1 MDTGTAAPAATQAA
15 PAATPVPAAPQT
27 AGTTLTSV
35 PTGEW
40 ASGFKSEE
48 VKSYITQKGFKSPE
62 ALAESY
68 KNLEGKFSTSPDKM
82 LVLPE
87 KMEGDAARAVWERL
101 GAPKEAKGYEI
112 SKGDEKAD
120 PKFVEAI
127 QGIFHKNNL
136 TKDQAQGVAKEY
148 EAYANS
154 QLKEQQEANVNAI
167 IQGDA
172 ALKKQWGA
180 QYDSNIEIA
189 KQGVKIL
196 GLDAKTLDLMEAVQG
211 REALYKTLQ
220 KIGVGVGESNFV
232 DGQSANPQT
241 NEMTAEQA
249 GAELKSL
256 MNDKKFY
263 KQLEKG
269 NTEARA
275 RWDKLNQLASGD
287 AVIPIGPALRQF

>member
-1 MDTGTAAPAATQAA
+1 METATAAPAAPQATPAAAQA
-15 PAATPVPAAPQT
+15 PAPTQT
-27 AGTTLTSV
+27 AGSTLTSV

-68 KNLEGKFSTSPDKM
+68 RSLESKM
-82 LVLPE
+82 GAPADRLLSLPE
-87 KMEGDAARAVWERL
+87 KMEGEAARAVWERL

-112 SKGDEKAD
+112 AKGDEKAD

-154 QLKEQQEANVNAI
+154 QLQAQQEAHNNAI
-167 IQGDA
+167 MQGDVS
-172 ALKKQWGA
+172 LKKQWGA
-180 QYDSNIEIA
+180 EYDRNVEIA
-189 KQGVKIL
+189 RQGVKIL
-196 GLDAKTLDLMEAVQG
+196 GLDAKTLDLMEQIQG
-211 REALYKTLQ
+211 RETLYKTLQ

-232 DGQSANPQT
+232 DGASANSQAVELTP
-241 NEMTAEQA
+241 EQA
-249 GAELKSL
+249 HAEIKNL

-287 AVIPIGPALRQF
+287 SVIPVGPSLR